1 MDAREIEKCI
11 DEFGTDIYRFCL
23 KLCMDKS
30 EAEDLYQQTF
40 LKALEME
47 WTLDWGKNPKAL
59 FFSLTHNLWKS
70 DRRKQARR
78 NMIAPC
84 SNLDDEAEAVL
95 HSDESIEESYLQK
108 ELISEVNRIIETLP
122 EKIRIPLTLF
132 YLSNCSV
139 EQISTIIK
147 KPPGTVKSRLFK
159 GRSLIKK
166 RLEEAGYENDL
177 FNTEI
182 DEIIRAS
189 MKLADEPDP
198 ELNNKLKATLYQKE
212 TAMRKQPATRGFS
225 LWYLPMILNLV
236 TFIMLAGVALIVI
249 SNTYLSYFAAGICF
263 YIGLAGVLLTIVGVK
278 RTNMK
283 EDITIRVEKRGALA

>member
-1 MDAREIEKCI
+1 
-11 DEFGTDIYRFCL
+11 
-23 KLCMDKS
+23 MDKS

-47 WTLDWGKNPKAL
+47 WTLDWGQNPKAL

-70 DRRKQARR
+70 RR

-95 HSDESIEESYLQK
+95 HSEESIEERYLQK

-166 RLEEAGYENDL
+166 RLEEAGYE
-177 FNTEI
+177 
-182 DEIIRAS
+182 
-189 MKLADEPDP
+189 K
-198 ELNNKLKATLYQKE
+198 
-212 TAMRKQPATRGFS
+212 
-225 LWYLPMILNLV
+225 
-236 TFIMLAGVALIVI
+236 
-249 SNTYLSYFAAGICF
+249 
-263 YIGLAGVLLTIVGVK
+263 
-278 RTNMK
+278 
-283 EDITIRVEKRGALA
+283 